1 MNKTDCMKKISI
13 LMSLLVL
20 GSVSFAQKAK
30 VVSAYNYEKAFR
42 ERGEK
47 CPDLAKGI
55 EAIDAA
61 AKDESTSGWAKTWYY
76 RGNLYYLLMAT
87 TNKDCKS
94 IDKNPLDKCYE
105 SYMTCLKKNFADES
119 MHNLDLENSEADVMK
134 FVKAIMDQN
143 TKYDDKSYTMDILGV
158 RFPALAGEY
167 INKGVTE
174 FQDNKNYAAALENFE
189 KGMSMTSFSGKID
202 TNVMYYA
209 ALAADNAK
217 NHEKANLYYST
228 LIKMNYQGKDDGP
241 IVYANYSRILEAQG
255 DTAKSI
261 EILKAGRAKYPND
274 RALLNKE
281 INYYLTAGKN
291 QEALQSLKEAVAADP
306 ENPGLYA
313 IQGSVLEN
321 LGETAQAETAYKR
334 ALELEPENFDANYNL
349 GAMYFNK
356 GVEYNNEAN
365 NYSMKEM
372 KKIDAAQAKALEEF
386 KKAQPYLEK
395 ANQLNPTDVTAIEPL
410 LKIYAMTNQ
419 NDKYKALKATLQN

>member
-1 MNKTDCMKKISI
+1 MNKTDYMKKISI

-189 KGMSMTSFSGKID
+189 KGMSMTSFSGRID

-241 IVYANYSRILEAQG
+241 IIYANYSRILEAQG
-255 DTAKSI
+255 DTTKSI

-274 RALLNKE
+274 RTLLNKE

-321 LGETAQAETAYKR
+321 LGETAQAEVAYKK

-372 KKIDAAQAKALEEF
+372 KKIDAAQANALTEF
-386 KKAQPYLEK
+386 KKAQPFLEK
-395 ANQLNPTDVTAIEPL
+395 ANQLSPTDVTAIEPL

>member
-1 MNKTDCMKKISI
+1 MNKTDYMKKISI

-20 GSVSFAQKAK
+20 GSVAFAQKAK

-61 AKDESTSGWAKTWYY
+61 AKDESTSGWPKTWYY

-94 IDKNPLDKCYE
+94 IDQKPLDKCYE
-105 SYMTCLKKNFADES
+105 SYMMCLKKNFEDPALQ
-119 MHNLDLENSEADVMK
+119 NLDIENNQEDAVK
-134 FVKAIMDQN
+134 FLKAVMDQG
-143 TKYDDKSYTMDILGV
+143 TKYEDKSYTMDILGV

-167 INKGVTE
+167 VNKGVTE

-189 KGMSMTSFSGKID
+189 KGMGMTGFTGRVD

-217 NHEKANLYYST
+217 NHEKANLYYSM
-228 LIKMNYQGKDDGP
+228 LIKLNYQGKGDGP
-241 IVYANYSRILEAQG
+241 IIYSNYSRILEEQG

-274 RALLNKE
+274 RSLLNKE
-281 INYYLTAGKN
+281 INYYLTSGKN
-291 QEALQSLKEAVAADP
+291 QEALQSLKEAVDADHN
-306 ENPGLYA
+306 NPGLYA

-321 LGETAQAETAYKR
+321 LGETAQAEVAYKK
-334 ALELEPENFDANYNL
+334 AIELEPENFDANYNL

-365 NYSMKEM
+365 GYSMKEM
-372 KKIDAAQAKALEEF
+372 KKIEAAQAKATEEF

-395 ANQLNPTDVTAIEPL
+395 ANQLNPTDVTAIQPL

-419 NDKYKALKATLQN
+419 NDKYKALKATLEN

>member
-1 MNKTDCMKKISI
+1 MKKISI

-189 KGMSMTSFSGKID
+189 KGMSMTSFSGRID

-241 IVYANYSRILEAQG
+241 IIYANYSRILEAQG
-255 DTAKSI
+255 DTTKSI

-274 RALLNKE
+274 RTLLNKE

-321 LGETAQAETAYKR
+321 LGETAQAEVAYKK

-372 KKIDAAQAKALEEF
+372 KKIDAAQANALTEF
-386 KKAQPYLEK
+386 KKAQPFLEK
-395 ANQLNPTDVTAIEPL
+395 ANQLSPTDVTAIEPL

>member
-94 IDKNPLDKCYE
+94 IDKNALDKCYE

-134 FVKAIMDQN
+134 FVKAIMDQS
-143 TKYDDKSYTMDILGV
+143 TKYDDKAYTMDILGV

-167 INKGVTE
+167 VNKGVTE

-189 KGMSMTSFSGKID
+189 KGMSMTSFSGRID

-241 IVYANYSRILEAQG
+241 IIYSNYSRILEAQG

-274 RALLNKE
+274 RGLLNKE

-321 LGETAQAETAYKR
+321 LGETAQAETAYKK

-372 KKIDAAQAKALEEF
+372 SKIDAAQAKALEEF

-395 ANQLNPTDVTAIEPL
+395 ANQLSPTDVTAIEPL

>member
-1 MNKTDCMKKISI
+1 
-13 LMSLLVL
+13 MSLLVL

-189 KGMSMTSFSGKID
+189 KGMSMTSFSGRID

-241 IVYANYSRILEAQG
+241 IIYANYSRILEAQG
-255 DTAKSI
+255 DTTKSI

-274 RALLNKE
+274 RTLLNKE

-321 LGETAQAETAYKR
+321 LGETAQAEVAYKK

-372 KKIDAAQAKALEEF
+372 KKIDAAQANALTEF
-386 KKAQPYLEK
+386 KKAQPFLEK
-395 ANQLNPTDVTAIEPL
+395 ANQLSPTDVTAIEPL